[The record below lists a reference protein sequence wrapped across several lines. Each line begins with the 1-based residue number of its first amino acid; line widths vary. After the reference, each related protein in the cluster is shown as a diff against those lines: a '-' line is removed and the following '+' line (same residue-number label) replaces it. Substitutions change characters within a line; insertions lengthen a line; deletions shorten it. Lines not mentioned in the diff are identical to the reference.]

1 MLYIYCLTIFVSSSL
16 LFILQPLFARIVLP
30 VLGGSPSV
38 WNTCMVFFQAALLAG
53 YAYSHGIA
61 SRLSWRNQAMLHAG
75 VLLLPLLVLPFGMPT
90 GWSPPSGTNP
100 IPWLLALLTITVG
113 LPF

>member
-1 MLYIYCLTIFVSSSL
+1 MVSGGMKKLGIRPSRLHNSSGRAILARRFALTTGLMLYIYCLTIFVSSSL
-16 LFILQPLFARIVLP
+16 LFVLQPLFARIVLP

-61 SRLSWRNQAMLHAG
+61 SRLSWRN
-75 VLLLPLLVLPFGMPT
+75 
-90 GWSPPSGTNP
+90 
-100 IPWLLALLTITVG
+100 
-113 LPF
+113 